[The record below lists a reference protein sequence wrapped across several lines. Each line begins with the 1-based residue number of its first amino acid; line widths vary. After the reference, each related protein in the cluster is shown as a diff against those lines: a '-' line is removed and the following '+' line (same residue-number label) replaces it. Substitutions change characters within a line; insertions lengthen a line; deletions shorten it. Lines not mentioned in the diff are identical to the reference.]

1 MFGGAVN
8 ILGGQ
13 VLKRLSFLNS
23 FSWESWF
30 PYYFND
36 ITVEASFFKLDSFHF
51 ATIDPW
57 KWPASMRIM
66 WTD

>member
-8 ILGGQ
+8 TLEGQ

-23 FSWESWF
+23 FSWESRF
-30 PYYFND
+30 PSYFND
-36 ITVEASFFKLDSFHF
+36 ITVGASFFKLDSIHF

-57 KWPASMRIM
+57 KWPAGIRIL